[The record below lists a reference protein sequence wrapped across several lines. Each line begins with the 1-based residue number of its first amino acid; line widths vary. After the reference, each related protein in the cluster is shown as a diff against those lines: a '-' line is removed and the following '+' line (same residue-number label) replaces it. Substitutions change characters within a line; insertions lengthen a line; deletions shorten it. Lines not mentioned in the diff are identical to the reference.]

1 MLNLATQT
9 RSQLIGQ
16 SQGPLT
22 MSDLLDLSRPT
33 LVKGDFDLSD
43 ISNIVCLSTGPT
55 TISLKNT
62 RPGQYGSLIA
72 GQGAGTARYTVP
84 TGWTVTYAGATSNT
98 SFPACKFAGAKINFV
113 RTGPSSVD
121 ITGEYATSVNA
132 WHPTTEG
139 DDCLF
144 VMHAGYGTKYQAVAN
159 DTEDVV
165 RPTSAIMTWFPRWS
179 SQSNAR
185 FSFDAALDVDN
196 ISYGGKLETDAAFDS
211 GVSYLGRA
219 AAAQARKWQSTVYPQ
234 TGAWRFFLAVRQLAT
249 GQGPAQVFKITDT
262 LVNGGFGTMK
272 AGLCFIIDTNR
283 GYQFLHDKSAVAWGT
298 KTGTFSTHENTT
310 NAVLISGVIGSD
322 GNVALYSGTQKITQ
336 TASATGA
343 ATVDR
348 FELYPGAFS
357 SNFGGVAV
365 LNGTSSNLAL
375 EQAYFADLF
384 I

>member
-1 MLNLATQT
+1 MPNLATQT

-33 LVKGDFDLSD
+33 LVKGSFDLSD

-84 TGWTVTYAGATSNT
+84 TGWTVTYAGASSTT
-98 SFPACKFAGAKINFV
+98 SFPVCRFAGAKMNFV

-132 WHPTTEG
+132 WHPATEG
-139 DDCLF
+139 DNCLF
-144 VMHAGYGTKYQAVAN
+144 VMQAGYGTKYQAVAN
-159 DTEDVV
+159 TTEDAT
-165 RPTSAIMTWFPRWS
+165 RDSGSILTWFPRWAAG
-179 SQSNAR
+179 SNTR
-185 FSFDAALDVDN
+185 FSYDASLNADN
-196 ISYGGKLETDAAFDS
+196 VSYGGKLETDAAFDS

-249 GQGPAQVFKITDT
+249 GQGPAQVFKVGSAAI
-262 LVNGGFGTMK
+262 NAAFGSV
-272 AGLCFIIDTNR
+272 ASGLSFIIGSNN
-283 GYQFLHDKSAVAWGT
+283 GYQFPHDKSAVAWGA
-298 KTGTFSTHENTT
+298 KSGTFATHENNT
-310 NAVLISGVIGSD
+310 NALLINGVITAA
-322 GNVALYSGTQKITQ
+322 GNVTLYSGTQAIT
-336 TASATGA
+336 THTSATGA

-348 FELYPGAFS
+348 FELHPGAFS

-365 LNGTSSNLAL
+365 LNGTATNLAL